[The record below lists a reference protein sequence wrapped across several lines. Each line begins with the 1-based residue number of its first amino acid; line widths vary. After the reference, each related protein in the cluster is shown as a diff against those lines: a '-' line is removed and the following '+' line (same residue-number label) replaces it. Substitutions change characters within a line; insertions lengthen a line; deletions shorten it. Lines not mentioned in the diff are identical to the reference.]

1 MLALLK
7 HHWQLL
13 LVRVTSKPDMWIFLP
28 VLALLSIGLIMVSS
42 ASMSFA
48 ADRYSNPLLFLRSHS
63 FYLLVGAVAMLLGW
77 GADTQFW
84 AARSRLWLALGF
96 LAMLAVMLPGVG
108 YSANGAQRW
117 LRVGGITVQVAELV
131 KLSLIVYLAAWLQR
145 YREIF
150 ITAPQIAWQ
159 PIVVIAVFSALLLG
173 QPDFGSTVVI
183 VATAA
188 ALLFLGG
195 LQLRWLLAVVLLLGG
210 AGYWLVTE
218 QSYRLARVTAY
229 LDPWADQFSSGYQLT
244 QSLIAFGRGEWF
256 GVGLGQ
262 SLQKMLYLPEAHTD
276 FVFAI
281 YAEEFGF
288 VGVIILVALFSI
300 LTGRLL
306 QLGYRALA
314 ASQWYIG
321 FLLVGF
327 AVMLAGQT
335 FINLGVNAGLLPT
348 KGLTLPFVSYGGSSL
363 VVSMAMAGLW
373 LAAARELS
381 HATVAGRTHGR
392 RRTNQRGAYA

>member
-1 MLALLK
+1 MFE
-7 HHWQLL
+7 H
-13 LVRVTSKPDMWIFLP
+13 T
-28 VLALLSIGLIMVSS
+28 G
-42 ASMSFA
+42 
-48 ADRYSNPLLFLRSHS
+48 
-63 FYLLVGAVAMLLGW
+63 
-77 GADTQFW
+77 
-84 AARSRLWLALGF
+84 
-96 LAMLAVMLPGVG
+96 
-108 YSANGAQRW
+108 
-117 LRVGGITVQVAELV
+117 
-131 KLSLIVYLAAWLQR
+131 
-145 YREIF
+145 
-150 ITAPQIAWQ
+150 
-159 PIVVIAVFSALLLG
+159 
-173 QPDFGSTVVI
+173 VVI

-321 FLLVGF
+321 FLLIGF